1 MWLVSY
7 RTWSGTREGD
17 ALSEEVTGPQGD
29 EEAEDAAAVV
39 GDTVGVPW
47 GNGDN
52 ERHRN
57 EAKVHIVSPAT
68 INTQGYMR

>member
-29 EEAEDAAAVV
+29 EEAEDAATVV

-47 GNGDN
+47 GIRYSV
-52 ERHRN
+52 EY
-57 EAKVHIVSPAT
+57 IFVSAT
-68 INTQGYMR
+68 IGRGLKEELA

>member
-17 ALSEEVTGPQGD
+17 ALSDEVTGPQGD

-47 GNGDN
+47 GIRYKGHRDEA
-52 ERHRN
+52 ERYVL
-57 EAKVHIVSPAT
+57 EDCVLV
-68 INTQGYMR
+68 